1 MLQNTEYEGGNG
13 LAGGGI
19 KNIGLSANADAIF
32 TTAEIQPS
40 PELQSVVIKQ
50 VLLEFDGKDN
60 SFKLND
66 SFFNK
71 EFISKRTKL
80 NGISIIYFVQN
91 GSVAMFNNDIELE
104 ETIEAES
111 NADLIF
117 KFRGGSKLVVD
128 AGVDSKKDEGEV
140 VALRGQE
147 IGGSS

>member
-19 KNIGLSANADAIF
+19 KNVGLSANADAIF

-71 EFISKRTKL
+71 EFISK
-80 NGISIIYFVQN
+80 N
-91 GSVAMFNNDIELE
+91 
-104 ETIEAES
+104 
-111 NADLIF
+111 
-117 KFRGGSKLVVD
+117 
-128 AGVDSKKDEGEV
+128 
-140 VALRGQE
+140 
-147 IGGSS
+147 